1 MTQPAFEIELHRRG
15 VIIWRGSCAAV
26 PAACYG
32 IYRILNGCTHVLL
45 PDDAQ
50 LRDALPY
57 HYRKAFDRAIHWW
70 IDKNQYSD
78 VTRTDLRDWQGF
90 PMGTII
96 ARLPGAA

>member
-1 MTQPAFEIELHRRG
+1 MKHPAFEIELHRG
-15 VIIWRGSCAAV
+15 GAILWRGQCDAI
-26 PAACYG
+26 PAACHG
-32 IYRILNGCTHVLL
+32 IYRILNGATHVLL
-45 PDDAQ
+45 PDDDQ

-57 HYRKAFDRAIHWW
+57 HYRKSFDRAIHWW

-78 VTRTDLRDWQGF
+78 VTRTDLRDYRGF

>member
-1 MTQPAFEIELHRRG
+1 MTKPAFEIELHRG
-15 VIIWRGSCAAV
+15 GAIQWRGSCDAV
-26 PAACYG
+26 PAACHG
-32 IYRILNGCTHVLL
+32 IYRILNGATHVLL

-57 HYRKAFDRAIHWW
+57 RYRKAFDRAIHWW

-78 VTRTDLRDWQGF
+78 VTRTDLRDCRGF

-96 ARLPGAA
+96 ARLPGAE